1 MGKEKEYMD
10 RPADL
15 KKIGLLI
22 IKRIWIFVA
31 VILISITFT
40 VGVYLIAKA
49 MQYDGQAYIVSSDYY
64 IIFNLDEHPN
74 GVDYYNAYTWDSILR
89 DDPIVDEVMELLPA
103 DYTREEVK
111 DSIVGRMLGDYRIL
125 TVDCTHKN
133 PERAEMIAQVYGESL
148 ALFADKMDI
157 MDAIELWSREEC
169 VPVTED
175 NLIYNAAAL
184 GFLIGAVVA
193 VFVVLFWNLLDDGIY
208 VEGDFINRFSIPYLG
223 VLTKKDTD
231 YYRQELRDN
240 LSYHLPKGRYYVVSA
255 DTITPEND
263 MIKLREMNPYIKD
276 FMTAEGNALEILRES
291 DGVIVLLPWG
301 KYNGNRC
308 ERLIWFLE
316 KQDCRIKGAIITD
329 ADNNFLNR
337 YYFGKK

>member
-1 MGKEKEYMD
+1 MREENEYMD

-22 IKRIWIFVA
+22 IKRIWVFVV
-31 VILISITFT
+31 VILTSIVFT
-40 VGVYLIAKA
+40 VGAYLIVKA
-49 MQYDGQAYIVSSDYY
+49 VQYDGQYYLVSSDYY
-64 IIFNLDEHPN
+64 ITFNLDEHPN

-103 DYTREEVK
+103 DYSREEVK
-111 DSIVGRMLGDYRIL
+111 ASVVGRMLGDYRIL

-133 PERAEMIAQVYGESL
+133 PERAELIAQAYGDGL

-169 VPVTED
+169 VAITEE
-175 NLIYNAAAL
+175 NLVYNAAFL
-184 GFLIGAVVA
+184 GLLIGTVVA
-193 VFVVLFWNLLDDGIY
+193 VFIVIFWNLLDDGIY
-208 VEGDFINRFSIPYLG
+208 VEGDFVNRFPILYLG

-240 LSYHLPKGRYYVVSA
+240 LSYYLPEGTYFVVSP
-255 DTITPEND
+255 DTITPENY
-263 MIKLREMNPYIKD
+263 ITKLREINPYIND
-276 FMTAEGNALEILRES
+276 FVTAEGNTLKKLRES

-301 KYNGNRC
+301 KHNGNKC
-308 ERLIWFLE
+308 ERLIRFLE
-316 KQDCRIKGAIITD
+316 KQDCRIKGAIVTD
-329 ADNNFLNR
+329 ADNTFLNR